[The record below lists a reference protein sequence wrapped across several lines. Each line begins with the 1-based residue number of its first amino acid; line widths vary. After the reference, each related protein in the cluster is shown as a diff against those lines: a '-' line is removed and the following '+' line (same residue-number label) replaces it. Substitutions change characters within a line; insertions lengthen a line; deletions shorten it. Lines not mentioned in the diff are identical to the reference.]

1 MSAMAV
7 FIEYPLLAAVIGGL
21 LLGLGRWMRR
31 RTAVGAGILWLL
43 YAAYET
49 GMRQRWLCSGE
60 CNIRV
65 DLLLIYPLLL
75 LALVAAVVSLLR
87 RRVVPILLLSL
98 GSTVAMAQART
109 DRPGQ
114 RPRLPLDLLPDTL
127 AICRLDAAA
136 AVPPWAAASSR
147 FLTISRTADELSITA
162 TEASVPA
169 DARCERDY
177 RAFRVRG
184 PLPLDLIGILASIA
198 EPLAEAGLSIFAI
211 STYDTDY
218 VLVKGR
224 DLDAAVRALKRA
236 GHQVTG

>member
-1 MSAMAV
+1 MAV

-31 RTAVGAGILWLL
+31 RTAAGAGILWLV

-65 DLLLIYPLLL
+65 DLLVIYPLLL

-114 RPRLPLDLLPDTL
+114 RPRLPLGTAARHARHLPP
-127 AICRLDAAA
+127 RRRGRGAALGDGIEP
-136 AVPPWAAASSR
+136 VPDDQPHR
-147 FLTISRTADELSITA
+147 R
-162 TEASVPA
+162 
-169 DARCERDY
+169 
-177 RAFRVRG
+177 
-184 PLPLDLIGILASIA
+184 
-198 EPLAEAGLSIFAI
+198 
-211 STYDTDY
+211 
-218 VLVKGR
+218 
-224 DLDAAVRALKRA
+224 RALDHGARGKRA
-236 GHQVTG
+236 GRRAMRARLSGAPP